1 MKITKKLL
9 LRSMVTLS
17 ALLLCEA
24 PLAAQEHLKA
34 NQTTVG
40 GPGTVK
46 LCIRNYG
53 KTPAEAFAAGAQ
65 ILQQADGQLG
75 ESKLHGHA
83 RIRILPEKE
92 NGMFVVEVY
101 SFPDSGS
108 CPLKTEYRT
117 AQVMAQVMIQP

>member
-9 LRSMVTLS
+9 LRSTVTLS
-17 ALLLCEA
+17 ALLLCTA

-34 NQTTVG
+34 NRTTVG
-40 GPGTVK
+40 GPDTVK
-46 LCIRNYG
+46 LCIRNHG
-53 KTPAEAFAAGAQ
+53 KTPTEAFAAGAK
-65 ILQQADGQLG
+65 ILQQADDQLG
-75 ESKLHGHA
+75 GSKLHGHA
-83 RIRILPEKE
+83 RIRVLPEKE

-117 AQVMAQVMIQP
+117 AQVIIQP

>member
-9 LRSMVTLS
+9 LRGMVTLS
-17 ALLLCEA
+17 TLLLCAA
-24 PLAAQEHLKA
+24 PLAAQENLKA
-34 NQTTVG
+34 DRTIVG
-40 GPGTVK
+40 GPGTTK

-53 KTPAEAFAAGAQ
+53 KTPAEAFAAGAE
-65 ILQQADGQLG
+65 ILRKADDRLG
-75 ESKLHGHA
+75 KNKLHGNA

-101 SFPDSGS
+101 SFPSSGS

-117 AQVMAQVMIQP
+117 AQVNRP

>member
-9 LRSMVTLS
+9 HRSLVTLS
-17 ALLLCEA
+17 AFLLCA
-24 PLAAQEHLKA
+24 TPLAAQENLKVD
-34 NQTTVG
+34 QTIVG
-40 GPGTVK
+40 GPGAAKICV
-46 LCIRNYG
+46 RDYG
-53 KTPAEAFAAGAQ
+53 KTPAEAFAAGAE
-65 ILQQADGQLG
+65 ILRKADDQLG
-75 ESKLHGHA
+75 ESKLHGNV

-117 AQVMAQVMIQP
+117 AMVIRQ